1 MAYFGYRRKALFNKG
16 FSEVERRG
24 RIHPTRS
31 VILAPLSVIPAKAG
45 IHRMGGMERRGDN
58 NYR

>member
-31 VILAPLSVIPAKAG
+31 VILAPLSVIPAKEAVSQLP
-45 IHRMGGMERRGDN
+45 RLRTTNEL
-58 NYR
+58 